1 MARQGRRG
9 QRKPRETGRFKQP
22 PWRRISNPYKP
33 IEVLREEQI
42 EQIHTASL
50 DVLENLGLEFL
61 DGEALD
67 ILERA
72 GADVDHASKRV
83 RFDRGL
89 ITDAIAKAPSSFTI
103 HARNP
108 ARDIVMGGNHISFS
122 PVGSPPNC
130 SDLDKGRRTG
140 TYEDYCNLLRI
151 SHSLNIIHL
160 ISGYPVE
167 PVDLPPATRHLD
179 AYYGYITLT
188 DRAWHPYS
196 LGHDRIADGI
206 DMLCIARGI
215 DRAQI
220 KREPSLV
227 SVINTNSPLRVDGP
241 MLQGMMEMVRNGQPP
256 IVTPFTLSGAMAPV
270 TIAGALAQQ
279 NAEALAVIA
288 LTQMINPGCP
298 VIYGGF
304 TSNVDMKSGA
314 PAFGTPEYSKA
325 ALAGGQLARRYNLPY
340 RSSNVNSANLVDA
353 QAAYESE
360 MSIWAAVMGH
370 ANLVM
375 HGAGWLEGG
384 LCASF
389 EKMII
394 DAEMLQMMAAFLE
407 PIEVNDATLGLD
419 AMAEAGPG
427 GHFFGTAH
435 TLERYETAFYEPI
448 VSDWRNFETWEE
460 HGSQTATQRAN
471 GIWKKILEEYEQPP
485 LDEAR
490 DEALKDFIARR
501 KRDGGAIAA

>member
-9 QRKPRETGRFKQP
+9 QRKPRSGGGFKQP
-22 PWRRISNPYKP
+22 PWRRVSNPYKP
-33 IEVLREEQI
+33 IEVLREEQL
-42 EQIHTASL
+42 EAIHLASL
-50 DVLENLGLEFL
+50 EVLENLGLEFL
-61 DGEALD
+61 SDEALS
-67 ILERA
+67 ILDAA
-72 GADVDHASKRV
+72 GADVDHATKLV

-89 ITDAIAKAPSSFTI
+89 IMESIAHAPVEFTL

-108 ARDIVMGGNHISFS
+108 MRNVTLGDNNVNFC

-130 SDLDKGRRTG
+130 SDLDNGRRTG
-140 TYEDYCNLLRI
+140 TYVDYCNLLRI
-151 SHSLNIIHL
+151 AHSLNIIHL

-188 DRAWHPYS
+188 DRVWHPYS
-196 LGHDRIADGI
+196 LGRERITDGI
-206 DMLCIARGI
+206 EMLCLARGI
-215 DRAQI
+215 DVEQL
-220 KREPSLV
+220 KREPGLV

-241 MLQGMMEMVRNGQPP
+241 MLEGTMAMARHGQPP

-279 NAEALAVIA
+279 NAEALGVIA
-288 LTQMINPGCP
+288 FIQMVNPGCP

-304 TSNVDMKSGA
+304 TSNVDMKTGA

-340 RSSNVNSANLVDA
+340 RSSNVNAANLVDA
-353 QAAYESE
+353 QAAYESQ

-370 ANLVM
+370 ANIVM

-394 DAEMLQMMAAFLE
+394 DAEMLQMMAAFLK
-407 PIEVNDATLGLD
+407 PLEVSDATLALD
-419 AMAEAGPG
+419 AMEDVGPG

-448 VSDWRNFETWEE
+448 VSDWRNFENWEE
-460 HGSQTATQRAN
+460 SGAETATMRAN
-471 GIWKKILEEYEQPP
+471 TVWKQILADYEPPP
-485 LDEAR
+485 LDEAK
-490 DEALKDFIARR
+490 DEALKAFIARR
-501 KRDGGAIAA
+501 KQDGGALAA

>member
-9 QRKPRETGRFKQP
+9 RRQPRGEGGFKQP
-22 PWRRISNPYKP
+22 PWRRVTNPYKP
-33 IEVLREEQI
+33 IEVLGEEQL
-42 EQIHTASL
+42 ELIHLASL
-50 DVLENLGLEFL
+50 EVLETLGIEFL
-61 DGEALD
+61 SDAALD
-67 ILERA
+67 ILAQA
-72 GADVDHASKRV
+72 GADVDRSSKRV

-89 ITDAIAKAPSSFTI
+89 IAEYIAKAPPEFTL

-108 ARDIVMGGNHISFS
+108 ARNVTLGSNNITFC

-130 SDLDKGRRTG
+130 SDLDNGRRTG
-140 TYEDYCNLLRI
+140 TFEDYCNLLRI

-179 AYYGYITLT
+179 AYWGYITLT

-196 LGHDRIADGI
+196 LGAERITDGI

-215 DRAQI
+215 DVEQLMG
-220 KREPSLV
+220 EPSLV

-241 MLQGMMEMVRNGQPP
+241 MIEGAIAMARHGQPS

-288 LTQMINPGCP
+288 LLQMVNPGVP
-298 VIYGGF
+298 VVYGGF

-340 RSSNVNSANLVDA
+340 RSSNANAANLVDA

-370 ANLVM
+370 ANMVM

-407 PIEVNDATLGLD
+407 PLEVSDATLGIE
-419 AMAEAGPG
+419 AMADAGPG

-435 TLERYETAFYEPI
+435 TLERYENAFYEPI
-448 VSDWRNFETWEE
+448 VSDWQNFENWEE
-460 HGSQTATQRAN
+460 HGSLTATMRAN
-471 GIWKKILEEYEQPP
+471 AIWKQILEEYEPPP
-485 LDEAR
+485 LADDRREELE
-490 DEALKDFIARR
+490 DYIARR
-501 KRDGGAIAA
+501 KRDGGILAA

>member
-1 MARQGRRG
+1 MARSGRRG
-9 QRKPRETGRFKQP
+9 QRKPRRGGGFKQP
-22 PWRRISNPYKP
+22 PWRRITNPYKP
-33 IEVLREEQI
+33 IEVLREEQL
-42 EQIHTASL
+42 ERIHLASL
-50 DVLENLGLEFL
+50 EVLETLGMEFL
-61 DGEALD
+61 CDEALD
-67 ILERA
+67 ILDAA
-72 GADVDHASKRV
+72 GADVERSTKRV
-83 RFDRGL
+83 RFDRSL
-89 ITDAIAKAPSSFTI
+89 IMESIEKAPAEFTL

-108 ARDIVMGGNHISFS
+108 ARNVAMGGNNINFS
-122 PVGSPPNC
+122 PVGSPPYC
-130 SDLDKGRRTG
+130 SDLDNGRRTG
-140 TYEDYCNLLRI
+140 SYADYCDLLRI

-160 ISGYPVE
+160 ITGYPVE

-188 DRAWHPYS
+188 DRVWHPYS
-196 LGHDRIADGI
+196 LGAERITDGI
-206 DMLCIARGI
+206 EMLCIARSI
-215 DRAQI
+215 DREQLA
-220 KREPSLV
+220 REPGLV

-241 MLQGMMEMVRNGQPP
+241 MLEGAMAMARHGQPA
-256 IVTPFTLSGAMAPV
+256 IVTPFTLAGAMAPV
-270 TIAGALAQQ
+270 TIAGALTQQ

-288 LTQMINPGCP
+288 FIQMVNPGVP
-298 VIYGGF
+298 VVYGGF

-340 RSSNVNSANLVDA
+340 RSSNANAANLVDA

-407 PIEVNDATLGLD
+407 PIEVSEPTLGLE
-419 AMAEAGPG
+419 AMAEVGPG
-427 GHFFGTAH
+427 GHFFGAAH
-435 TLERYETAFYEPI
+435 TLARYETAFYQPM
-448 VSDWRNFETWEE
+448 VSDWRSFETWQES
-460 HGSQTATQRAN
+460 GGLSATMRAN
-471 GIWKKILEEYEQPP
+471 AIWKQILADYQPP
-485 LDEAR
+485 ALDDAR

-501 KRDGGAIAA
+501 KRDGGAMAA

>member
-1 MARQGRRG
+1 MPRKTRRG
-9 QRKPRETGRFKQP
+9 HRKPRSVGDFKQP
-22 PWRRISNPYKP
+22 PWRRISNPYAP
-33 IEVLREEQI
+33 IEVLREEQL
-42 EQIHTASL
+42 ERIHDASL
-50 DVLENLGLEFL
+50 EVLETIGMEFL
-61 DGEALD
+61 SSEALD
-67 ILERA
+67 ILDTA
-72 GADVDHASKRV
+72 GADVDHSTKRV
-83 RFDRGL
+83 RMDRGL
-89 ITDAIAKAPSSFTI
+89 VMEFVSKAPAAFTL

-108 ARDIVMGGNHISFS
+108 ARNVTLGGNSISFC
-122 PVGSPPNC
+122 PVASPPNC
-130 SDLDKGRRTG
+130 SDLDEGRRTG
-140 TYEDYCNLLRI
+140 TYTDYCNLLRI
-151 SHSLNIIHL
+151 SHSLNIIHV
-160 ISGYPVE
+160 IAGYPVE

-196 LGHDRIADGI
+196 LGVERITDGI
-206 DMLCIARGI
+206 EMLCLARGI
-215 DRAQI
+215 DHAQLA
-220 KREPSLV
+220 REPSLV

-241 MLQGMMEMVRNGQPP
+241 MIEGAMAMARHGQPS

-288 LTQMINPGCP
+288 FLQMVNPGVP
-298 VIYGGF
+298 TVYGGF
-304 TSNVDMKSGA
+304 TSNVDMKTGA

-340 RSSNVNSANLVDA
+340 RSSNANAANLVDA

-370 ANLVM
+370 ANLIM

-394 DAEMLQMMAAFLE
+394 DAEMLQMMAAFME
-407 PIEVNDATLGLD
+407 PIEVNEATLGLE

-427 GHFFGTAH
+427 GHFFGTKH
-435 TLERYETAFYEPI
+435 TLARYETAFYAPI

-460 HGSQTATQRAN
+460 GGSLTATMRAN
-471 GIWKKILEEYEQPP
+471 RIWKQILADYQQPP
-485 LDEAR
+485 LDDAR
-490 DEALKDFIARR
+490 DQALRDYIARR
-501 KRDGGAIAA
+501 KRDGGILAA